1 MLVGKGFEHII
12 NLSGGFKAWNGE
24 RAFFGEE
31 KGLELFSGNEELDKT
46 LAVAY
51 SMEDGLHNF
60 YVSWSERMENDE
72 AKKMFQKLSQIEIK
86 HKERIFS
93 QYLEVTGSDMNSEM
107 FEENV
112 VKKSVEGGLTSEEYI
127 NLFSTEPE
135 TAEEVVGIAMSI
147 EAQALDLYMRAA
159 ERAESVISREALLQ
173 IAGEERMHLKELGKL
188 IDTILNKR

>member
-51 SMEDGLHNF
+51 SMEEGLRNF

-159 ERAESVISREALLQ
+159 ERAESVISRETLLQ

-188 IDTILNKR
+188 IDTILDKR